1 MFLIGGALDGPL
13 LPTVRPLSVCGS
25 SAGIPPVPA
34 THTQQNTPDPKA
46 KGVCAEPLRPVVVC
60 RVVFDAL
67 GAQRPYPAV
76 SPCDAGCFAALLARD
91 AVTHVKLL
99 ST

>member
-1 MFLIGGALDGPL
+1 LEHLRTSAS
-13 LPTVRPLSVCGS
+13 TV
-25 SAGIPPVPA
+25 SAAAFTAPRTYTD
-34 THTQQNTPDPKA
+34 THTAEHPDPKA
-46 KGVCAEPLRPVVVC
+46 EGVCAEPLHPVVVC